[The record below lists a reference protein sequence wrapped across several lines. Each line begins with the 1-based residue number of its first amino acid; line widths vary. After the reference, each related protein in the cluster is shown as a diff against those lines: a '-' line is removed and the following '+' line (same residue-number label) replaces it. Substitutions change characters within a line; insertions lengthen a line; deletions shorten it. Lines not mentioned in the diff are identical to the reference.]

1 MRRPFSDKRPVGP
14 VFTSSSSVGSNTEGI
29 LVEFIF
35 TGSPEFASQQG
46 DFSFEED
53 DPEGDILDEI
63 TEAVTNH
70 MTEAGL
76 VEASDDTATYSIN
89 SGSSITVYNSRYS
102 TAIEEAVDAIDSNSW
117 VSVPEVESVRVK

>member
-1 MRRPFSDKRPVGP
+1 MKRPFSDKRPVGP
-14 VFTSSSSVGSNTEGI
+14 VFSSSGSVASNTEGM

-63 TEAVTNH
+63 TEAVTTH
-70 MTEAGL
+70 MTEARL
-76 VEASDDTATYSIN
+76 VEASNDTATYSVN
-89 SGSSITVYNSRYS
+89 PGSSITVYNSRYS
-102 TAIEEAVDAIDSNSW
+102 TAIEDAVDDIGSNDW
-117 VSVPEVESVRVK
+117 VSVPEVDSVTIR